1 MLYNQTMSKNNLQ
14 LTQLQLYISNIK
26 RCLDIVDLLSVT
38 RQDHQCYTLIKCETL
53 LISQLFKNHNN
64 IQQDPYHQAEKFTSP
79 NTLFLIMYPSTNT
92 RSRSTEKL
100 TIYTEATDIT
110 SSSYPFVSKYYLDAS
125 LHSLNIQLKILTHF
139 VEKKIEELKVFRNEM
154 ADIKSETH

>member
-1 MLYNQTMSKNNLQ
+1 
-14 LTQLQLYISNIK
+14 
-26 RCLDIVDLLSVT
+26 
-38 RQDHQCYTLIKCETL
+38 
-53 LISQLFKNHNN
+53 
-64 IQQDPYHQAEKFTSP
+64 
-79 NTLFLIMYPSTNT
+79 MYPSTNT

-154 ADIKSETH
+154 ADIKSETHWLSEDTKVLKEDYTNFSEKIDDHMKKLSIFTTSFYVRLEKIVSKNIVGINS